1 MELIYFFCGSICLY
15 SLFTIYFTLGLHRLK
30 LFKTESYLPTISIIV
45 AVRNEESNL
54 QLLLKSLVEQDYPK
68 EKMEIVVVNDRSTD
82 NSWEIING
90 FSELYPFVK
99 GIKLDDKNNEM
110 TPKKY
115 ALTCGIN
122 NTDGKVILSTD
133 GDCIVP
139 KGWSISMV
147 SAFKENTGI
156 VVGRSSINLSTS
168 SFFNKYQ
175 SLDFLGIMSANA
187 GAIGW
192 KNGWSGSGQN
202 IAYTRN
208 AFEKIG
214 GFSPVAEAIS
224 GDDMYLV
231 QSISKHYDVQFN
243 IDPKSFIYTEPVQ
256 SIKDFMSQRI
266 RWASNSRSLW
276 RSNIFF
282 LTFLVVAYIS
292 NSIFIASLWDDKLL
306 SIIPFIFII
315 KIISDGLVLYTGSLK
330 LNVSFDKFHFFIWS
344 ILQPIYIPL
353 TGILGLFRWFKWK
366 E

>member
-1 MELIYFFCGSICLY
+1 M
-15 SLFTIYFTLGLHRLK
+15 
-30 LFKTESYLPTISIIV
+30 
-45 AVRNEESNL
+45 
-54 QLLLKSLVEQDYPK
+54 
-68 EKMEIVVVNDRSTD
+68 
-82 NSWEIING
+82 
-90 FSELYPFVK
+90 
-99 GIKLDDKNNEM
+99 
-110 TPKKY
+110 
-115 ALTCGIN
+115 
-122 NTDGKVILSTD
+122 
-133 GDCIVP
+133 P

-202 IAYTRN
+202 IAYTRK

-214 GFSPVAEAIS
+214 GFLPVAEAIS

-231 QSISKHYDVQFN
+231 QSISIHYDVQFN